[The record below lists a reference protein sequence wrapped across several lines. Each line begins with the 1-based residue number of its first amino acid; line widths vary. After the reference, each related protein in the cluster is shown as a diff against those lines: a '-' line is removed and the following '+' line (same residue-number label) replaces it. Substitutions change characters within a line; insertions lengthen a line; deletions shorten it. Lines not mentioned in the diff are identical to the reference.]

1 MCQQGLHVFS
11 ITLNC
16 RTLSSSL
23 TLGWDMI
30 LQMLNWVQ
38 QALSCGQWTS
48 GTSGRYQH
56 LGGTYYLCHGN
67 FTNFTRTFMLLFY
80 AHQTTTR
87 LIFTRLLY
95 TDGLSLTLDQ
105 NVIFVN
111 AWLSLTDNWS
121 YKHGVEL
128 EHKNILQTDSQWN
141 QCIQAD

>member
-38 QALSCGQWTS
+38 QALSCGQWSS
-48 GTSGRYQH
+48 GTCRRYQH

-111 AWLSLTDNWS
+111 AWLSITDNWS

-141 QCIQAD
+141 QRIQAD